1 MKPDNAPLICYDA
14 FSERDILVES
24 SSRLEEGPIQDPRM
38 T

>member
-1 MKPDNAPLICYDA
+1 MKPDNAALICYDPS
-14 FSERDILVES
+14 SERDILVES